1 MKSFVLACMTA
12 LAVSQDPEV
21 TNGTVV
27 EMNQATRGDV
37 TMSGS
42 VQEVMTDDGSKE
54 QIVLTAQFETGGG
67 KWDDNSWLQNF
78 LEFPNPSKPGEFIG
92 ATCNTKY
99 TQGNGTSSKITI
111 ETMAGESLSNAAA
124 GGGRMWRDYGIAAPE
139 TLFEQVAGGD
149 AYQGTYAG
157 RQSSQACAVQAVLWE
172 LVDGEGDNATY
183 WDLKNGPALSV
194 TAGFR
199 LWDNKDD
206 ATPSFKADAEP
217 FTYQLFDFG
226 LEEPQP
232 EVIVPDEVDE
242 TTGGGETTTDESGA
256 AALAT
261 MGAAA
266 IAALLFA

>member
-12 LAVSQDPEV
+12 LAVAETKDGAVVDMNSV
-21 TNGTVV
+21 TKSST
-27 EMNQATRGDV
+27 

-42 VQEVMTDDGSKE
+42 VQEKMTDDGSKE
-54 QIVLTAQFETGGG
+54 QIVLTASFETAGG
-67 KWDDNSWLQNF
+67 KWDDRSWLQNF
-78 LEFPNPSKPGEFIG
+78 LEFPNPSKPGEYIG

-99 TQGNGTSSKITI
+99 TQGDGVSDKIVV
-111 ETMAGESLSNAAA
+111 ETMAGESISNALAS
-124 GGGRMWRDYGIAAPE
+124 GGKNYRDYGVLSP
-139 TLFEQVAGGD
+139 TQLFTATGVDGD
-149 AYQGTYAG
+149 YEGTYDNRG
-157 RQSSQACAVQAVLWE
+157 KTSSQACAVQAVLWE
-172 LVDGEGDNATY
+172 MVDGEGENELY
-183 WDLKNGPALSV
+183 WDLKNGPAIQV

-199 LWDNKDD
+199 LYDNKDD
-206 ATPSFKADAEP
+206 AEPRLKGDAEA

-226 LEEPQP
+226 LVEPQP

-242 TTGGGETTTDESGA
+242 TGDGGETDMEESGA